1 MRKVGGL
8 ASGDFVEA
16 YKCVVVVVVAGA
28 IVCKGLERR
37 HAIAM
42 HINAVGLAG
51 FDHENKLA
59 LASAPPTVSQNGE
72 LRLL

>member
-1 MRKVGGL
+1 
-8 ASGDFVEA
+8 
-16 YKCVVVVVVAGA
+16 
-28 IVCKGLERR
+28 
-37 HAIAM
+37 M

-59 LASAPPTVSQNGE
+59 LAWAPATAPQNGE

>member
-1 MRKVGGL
+1 VRKVGGL

-16 YKCVVVVVVAGA
+16 YKCVVVVAGA
-28 IVCKGLERR
+28 ILCKGLERR

>member
-8 ASGDFVEA
+8 ASGGFVEA
-16 YKCVVVVVVAGA
+16 YKCDVAVAGA

-42 HINAVGLAG
+42 HINAVGFAG

-59 LASAPPTVSQNGE
+59 LASAPATVSQNGE